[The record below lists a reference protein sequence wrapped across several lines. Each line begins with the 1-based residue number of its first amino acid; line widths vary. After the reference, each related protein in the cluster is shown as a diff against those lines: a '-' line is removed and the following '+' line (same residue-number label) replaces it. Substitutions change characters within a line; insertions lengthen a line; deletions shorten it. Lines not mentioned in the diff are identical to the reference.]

1 MSWKNVLA
9 LVALGAL
16 PLAGTA
22 CRSADAAEL
31 PGLVVGAA
39 QPGEA
44 PCNSLTKAGVC
55 QMHGKVKIVSS
66 FPKYKIKIVNSF
78 PDIKVQKVT
87 SFPDGP
93 GKWQFVDSFPDF
105 TVQIVDSFPD
115 FTVQYVNSFP
125 GCN

>member
-1 MSWKNVLA
+1 MSWKRVGA
-9 LVALGAL
+9 LVLLGAL
-16 PLAGTA
+16 PLAGGA

-31 PGLVVGAA
+31 PSLVGE
-39 QPGEA
+39 QPADA

-66 FPKYKIKIVNSF
+66 FPKYKIKIVSSF

-87 SFPDGP
+87 SFADGP

-115 FTVQYVNSFP
+115 FTVQYVSSFP